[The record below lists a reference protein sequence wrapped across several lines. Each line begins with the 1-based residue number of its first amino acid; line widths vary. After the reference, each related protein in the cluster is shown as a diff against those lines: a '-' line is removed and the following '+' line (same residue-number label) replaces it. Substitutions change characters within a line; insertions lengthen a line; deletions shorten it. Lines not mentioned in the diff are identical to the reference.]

1 MGLRRIGAGLIV
13 VACVPVFGV
22 INLLLGERA
31 CVFRFLKTAIL
42 TLEGTNVRDSLEER
56 VDKLAGVL
64 ERMRLDEY
72 LDRVTNRRRMIW
84 ENLLYGMVRG
94 VGYMIGFTVLGAVVL
109 VLLGRLASDNVPV
122 IGEFLAEV
130 LAEMEACK
138 R

>member
-1 MGLRRIGAGLIV
+1 M
-13 VACVPVFGV
+13 
-22 INLLLGERA
+22 
-31 CVFRFLKTAIL
+31 
-42 TLEGTNVRDSLEER
+42 RDTLEER

-94 VGYMIGFTVLGAVVL
+94 VGYMIGFTVLGAIVL

-122 IGEFLAEV
+122 IGEFVAEV
-130 LAEMEACK
+130 LAEMEAC
-138 R
+138 RR